1 MIKFFVCTLY
11 LIQLVTYLLRPV
23 WYVLNITACFQSAG
37 TGKDTKKGKK
47 SKVSSGKESSRVEK
61 KVNALQIYKSAPVP
75 KTGADGEDSDAGE
88 TVEKVTLA
96 ADVDMLDSL
105 TGIPV
110 PEDELLFAIP
120 VVAPYNTLHN
130 FK

>member
-1 MIKFFVCTLY
+1 M
-11 LIQLVTYLLRPV
+11 
-23 WYVLNITACFQSAG
+23 
-37 TGKDTKKGKK
+37 
-47 SKVSSGKESSRVEK
+47 SSGKESSRVEK
-61 KVNALQIYKSAPVP
+61 KVNAPQVTKSAPVP
-75 KTGADGEDSDAGE
+75 KTGADGEDSDVGE
-88 TVEKVTLA
+88 TVEEVTVA

>member
-1 MIKFFVCTLY
+1 
-11 LIQLVTYLLRPV
+11 
-23 WYVLNITACFQSAG
+23 
-37 TGKDTKKGKK
+37 
-47 SKVSSGKESSRVEK
+47 
-61 KVNALQIYKSAPVP
+61 VNAPQVPKSAPVP

-88 TVEKVTLA
+88 TVEEVTVA

-130 FK
+130 YK

>member
-1 MIKFFVCTLY
+1 
-11 LIQLVTYLLRPV
+11 
-23 WYVLNITACFQSAG
+23 
-37 TGKDTKKGKK
+37 
-47 SKVSSGKESSRVEK
+47 
-61 KVNALQIYKSAPVP
+61 VNAPQVTKSAPVS

-88 TVEKVTLA
+88 TVEEVTVA
-96 ADVDMLDSL
+96 ADVDMLDTL

>member
-1 MIKFFVCTLY
+1 
-11 LIQLVTYLLRPV
+11 
-23 WYVLNITACFQSAG
+23 
-37 TGKDTKKGKK
+37 
-47 SKVSSGKESSRVEK
+47 
-61 KVNALQIYKSAPVP
+61 VNAPQVTKSAPLA

-88 TVEKVTLA
+88 TVEEVTVA
-96 ADVDMLDSL
+96 ADIDMLDSL

-120 VVAPYNTLHN
+120 VVAPYNSLHN

>member
-1 MIKFFVCTLY
+1 MKVPK
-11 LIQLVTYLLRPV
+11 VT
-23 WYVLNITACFQSAG
+23 
-37 TGKDTKKGKK
+37 
-47 SKVSSGKESSRVEK
+47 
-61 KVNALQIYKSAPVP
+61 KSAPVP
-75 KTGADGEDSDAGE
+75 KTGADGEDSDVGE
-88 TVEKVTLA
+88 AVEEVTVA
-96 ADVDMLDSL
+96 ADVDMLDTL